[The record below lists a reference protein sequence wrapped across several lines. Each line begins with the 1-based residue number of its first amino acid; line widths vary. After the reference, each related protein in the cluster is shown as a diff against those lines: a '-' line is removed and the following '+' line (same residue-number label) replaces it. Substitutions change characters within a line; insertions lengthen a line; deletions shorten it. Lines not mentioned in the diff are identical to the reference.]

1 MDIGNSWG
9 SSVKSETWEL
19 LSCVCML
26 MVQPRAGTEIKEA
39 IIPPS
44 PQSPSH
50 HHYHLFLLFNHS
62 VVSGSL
68 RPHGLK
74 HTRLPCPSWSP
85 RVCSNSCPLSQWG
98 HPTIL
103 SSVVP
108 FSCLQSFPASGSFPM
123 SQLFAQG
130 GQRIRASASTS
141 VIPAIIQGWFPLGLP
156 GLIFLLSKGLSRGLS
171 STTVQK
177 HQFFG
182 TQPSSWS
189 NSHIHTWL
197 LEKNTVLTIWAFVS
211 KVTSLLFNMLFR
223 FVIVFHPRSK
233 HLLISWLQS
242 PSTVILEPKKI
253 KSVTVSTFSLSI
265 CHEVM
270 GLDTI
275 ILVLNA
281 EF

>member
-1 MDIGNSWG
+1 MLLNCDVGEDSWE
-9 SSVKSETWEL
+9 S
-19 LSCVCML
+19 
-26 MVQPRAGTEIKEA
+26 
-39 IIPPS
+39 
-44 PQSPSH
+44 
-50 HHYHLFLLFNHS
+50 
-62 VVSGSL
+62 
-68 RPHGLK
+68 HGLQ
-74 HTRLPCPSWSP
+74 HARLPCPSP
-85 RVCSNSCPLSQWG
+85 NPGACSNSCPSRRCC
-98 HPTIL
+98 HPAIS
-103 SSVVP
+103 SSVIA
-108 FSCLQSFPASGSFPM
+108 FSSCLQSFPASGSFPM

>member
-130 GQRIRASASTS
+130 GQSTGVSALASYTYLNMESRKL
-141 VIPAIIQGWFPLGLP
+141 VRGWTHLQHKNRGTDVEKDLKD
-156 GLIFLLSKGLSRGLS
+156 LWTLSL
-171 STTVQK
+171 
-177 HQFFG
+177 
-182 TQPSSWS
+182 
-189 NSHIHTWL
+189 
-197 LEKNTVLTIWAFVS
+197 
-211 KVTSLLFNMLFR
+211 
-223 FVIVFHPRSK
+223 
-233 HLLISWLQS
+233 
-242 PSTVILEPKKI
+242 
-253 KSVTVSTFSLSI
+253 
-265 CHEVM
+265 
-270 GLDTI
+270 
-275 ILVLNA
+275 
-281 EF
+281 